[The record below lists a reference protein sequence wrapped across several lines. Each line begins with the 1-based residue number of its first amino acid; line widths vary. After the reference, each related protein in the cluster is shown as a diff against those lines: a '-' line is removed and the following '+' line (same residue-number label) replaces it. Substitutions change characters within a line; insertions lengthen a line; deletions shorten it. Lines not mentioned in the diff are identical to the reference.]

1 VPHPRRLLSSNG
13 VLFIMWYGAIYGAEN
28 TSNIFLLRTLLG
40 TGSPVAKSLT
50 SVREY
55 NSSAMP

>member
-1 VPHPRRLLSSNG
+1 
-13 VLFIMWYGAIYGAEN
+13 
-28 TSNIFLLRTLLG
+28 LRTLLG

-55 NSSAMP
+55 NSSAMPWVGHSCEIYVSLLRFH